1 MSGSHITAEPLLG
14 ALTLSDSISTNARA
28 HPSSPAL
35 ISNDQVVDWPTLNAE
50 VSRVANAIQRYGI
63 KPGERVAFLSH
74 NSIWVYLVLYGIMR
88 SGAVVNGLNAM
99 LHPMSLGRML
109 EDSNSKLLFVGTGFE
124 DLVSTIK
131 EALKPESMPT
141 IVYESSA
148 GHSGQ
153 AFTEFLAGASDEL
166 PPELPTH
173 SDVCNVI
180 YSSGTTG
187 IPKGIVH
194 THIARLWFAAQ
205 MAVGLRVYPGAKSII
220 AIPPYSN
227 GMCLMKYPTL
237 LVGGTSILMRT
248 FSAEA
253 FLQLI
258 REHQPTH
265 AFLVPTQL
273 QAIFEHPEARNTDF
287 SCFNCLL
294 SAGAPLAEAMKSK
307 IMKIAGPRLF
317 ELWGFTESVCTI
329 ISPEE
334 MVNRMGS
341 VGRPMLGCE
350 IRLIDENDEHVPAP
364 GTGEIVGRS
373 LSLMDGYL
381 NRADVNSEILWKDK
395 NGVLYIRT
403 GDIGELDDEGYLY
416 IRGRKKDMMISGG
429 VNVYPTDLETVL
441 IENSDIKD
449 ATVVA
454 VPHEKWGETPVGFVV
469 AREGALINPEEL
481 CTWANER
488 LGKFQRLSAVV
499 VRSSDF
505 PRNAMGKVMKNQLVA
520 EYVSGID

>member
-14 ALTLSDSISTNARA
+14 AFTLSDSISTNARA

-35 ISNDQVVDWPTLNAE
+35 ICNDQVVDWPTLNAE

-63 KPGERVAFLSH
+63 KPGDRVAFLSH

-99 LHPMSLGRML
+99 LHPTSLSKMV
-109 EDSNSKLLFVGTGFE
+109 EDSSSKLLFVGTGFE
-124 DLVSTIK
+124 ELASTIK
-131 EALKPESMPT
+131 KALEPESIPT

-148 GHSGQ
+148 GQGGQ
-153 AFTEFLAGASDEL
+153 AFTDFLAGASDEL

-173 SDVCNVI
+173 SDICNVI

-187 IPKGIVH
+187 IPKGIMH

-205 MAVGLRVYPGAKSII
+205 TAVGLRVYPGAKSII

-253 FLQLI
+253 FLQLV

-307 IMKIAGPRLF
+307 IMKVAGPRLF

-329 ISPEE
+329 ISPGE

-350 IRLIDENDEHVPAP
+350 IRLIDENDEHVSAP

-381 NRADVNSEILWKDK
+381 NRPDVNSEILWKDK
-395 NGVLYIRT
+395 SGVSYIRT

-429 VNVYPTDLETVL
+429 VNVYPIDLETVL

-469 AREGALINPEEL
+469 ARENVSINPEEL
-481 CTWANER
+481 CVWANEQ
-488 LGKFQRLSAVV
+488 LGKFQRLSDVV
-499 VRSSDF
+499 VYSSDF
-505 PRNAMGKVMKNQLVA
+505 PRNAMGKVMKNQLIA